1 MTILPIMMI
10 TRDARGAYR
19 YLRLLINVWFYE
31 KLDLTVPQVIIIIT
45 IMTKISMMKVISEN
59 PLSSYMLL

>member
-1 MTILPIMMI
+1 MMI

>member
-45 IMTKISMMKVISEN
+45 TKILMMKMISEN